1 MKFIQRMISFIL
13 TTTVLVT
20 MAAVNISPV
29 QAKQAPI
36 VVSMGDSYAS
46 GEGTDIFYGS
56 PTAAMGSK
64 DFCDWL
70 AHRSPKVWSGQLVF
84 DSLTGSLADHK
95 DKNWFLIASSGAVT
109 DDIVGVKGKDGKLV
123 GQNKPYKRK
132 DIGNNKNFYL
142 DPQINIF
149 DNMGRKRADYIT
161 LSIGGND
168 VGFSNV
174 LLSAAI
180 SGPSYQHVNLF
191 HGQIV
196 LSLSRIPE
204 LKKKLKNVY
213 KTISEKA
220 GSQAKIIVTGY
231 PQLIDNE
238 KCIGSLINPN
248 EAFIMNSA
256 TTLFN
261 KAIESTVNECNEL
274 NIEFVDIETE
284 FKGHGA
290 YAGDKDGA
298 AWINGFVFNVT
309 NDNNLNQK
317 TIIRKQISDAS
328 FHPNLN
334 GQAAYARCVQ
344 AKINELEGSTQTPKP
359 TESDNETQQQT
370 TFDDSTPI
378 AMLGLPLESILEK
391 YGSNYTTVDEPG
403 SGLTKFICYPDTGN
417 PYEFGI
423 DYETN
428 CVKAIYVYDINNA
441 AVPLFD
447 DVTNRTRLSEMTDVR
462 NKYPCEVID
471 NIQIDNTKQTVSFA
485 YDKRIMVSFEWMNN
499 DTSDKADRVLILK
512 TDEDIQF
519 SDKSQSQNNDLQNGS
534 TKENLEEWKQ
544 LYLDFLHSDK
554 AKYFTS
560 ACLVYLNDD
569 DIPELALHTDF
580 MLDGTQLCW
589 ITNGKTEYQAIGAL
603 GTFRDRPKQ
612 GIMALYSLNHGIQGI
627 SIDQFDGQTINRIHF
642 GEITDTGVY
651 RWDNVEITESEY
663 KSNIAEYADLSEP
676 TFTTKENIISALQ
689 N

>member
-1 MKFIQRMISFIL
+1 MISVIL
-13 TTTVLVT
+13 IITVLLT
-20 MAAVNISPV
+20 MAAAGISPV
-29 QAKQAPI
+29 LAKQAPI

-46 GEGTDIFYGS
+46 GEGTDVFYGS

-84 DSLTGSLADHK
+84 SSLTGSLADHK

-109 DDIVGVKGKDGKLV
+109 DDIVGVEEKAGKLV

-132 DIGNNKNFYL
+132 DIGNNNNFYL

-149 DNMGRKRADYIT
+149 DNMGGKRADYIT

-191 HGQIV
+191 HGQIG

-204 LKKKLKNVY
+204 TKKKLKNVY

-220 GSQAKIIVTGY
+220 GPQAKIIVTGY
-231 PQLIDNE
+231 PQLIDTE

-248 EAFIMNSA
+248 EALIMNSA

-261 KAIESTVNECNEL
+261 NAIESTVNECNEL
-274 NIEFVDIETE
+274 NIEFVDIERE

-298 AWINGFVFNVT
+298 AWINGFVFNET
-309 NDNNLNQK
+309 NDNNLDQK

-344 AKINELEGSTQTPKP
+344 AKINELEGGTQTPKP
-359 TESDNETQQQT
+359 TESNNETQPHT
-370 TFDDSTPI
+370 TFDDSNPI

-403 SGLTKFICYPDTGN
+403 SGTKMNICYPNTGN

-423 DYETN
+423 DEQTN
-428 CVKAIYVYDINNA
+428 LVKVVYVYDINDKA
-441 AVPLFD
+441 ISLFD
-447 DVTNRTRLSEMTDVR
+447 DVTNRTTLSEMTATR
-462 NKYPCEVID
+462 NKYTCEVNN
-471 NIQIDNTKQTVSFA
+471 NIQLDNTKQIVNFA
-485 YDKRIMVSFEWMNN
+485 YDKRIMVSFEWINN
-499 DTSDKADRVLILK
+499 DTSDKADRVLIIK
-512 TDEDIQF
+512 TNEDIQF
-519 SDKSQSQNNDLQNGS
+519 REKSQSQDNDSQNSLPKG
-534 TKENLEEWKQ
+534 NLEEWKQ
-544 LYLDFLHSDK
+544 LYLDFLRSDE

-580 MLDGTQLCW
+580 MLNGTQLCW

-603 GTFRDRPKQ
+603 GTFRERPKQ

-663 KSNIAEYADLSEP
+663 KSNIAEYADLTEP
-676 TFTTKENIISALQ
+676 SFITKENMISALQ